1 MIAYN
6 RHNWTSQVFAFQGTV
21 LRRVSSRVALVALIT
36 LILSII
42 KIASEPE
49 TLAMIPALKDFGW
62 IDKAYGRGV
71 TTRGSGFSEM

>member
-49 TLAMIPALKDFGW
+49 TLQMIPALKDFEP
-62 IDKAYGRGV
+62 
-71 TTRGSGFSEM
+71 F